1 MTRPPPPEVL
11 ASARLLDFAKLMW
24 PSLEVAPH
32 HRLIARALESVERGD
47 CKRLMI
53 FTPPRHSKSLLAS
66 QMFPAWTLGRNP
78 TKQIITSTY
87 AQDLADDFGR
97 QVRNT
102 IADDVFRRVFPSVRL
117 RSDSTSARRFHTTQG
132 GVYVAVGAGGPIT
145 GRGAHWAMIDDP
157 FKNREEA
164 NSPTIRRKIIQWYT
178 STLYTRLMPGGA
190 IILIQTRWHEGD
202 LAGWLLKEHAAEGWT
217 VLNLPALAETTER
230 WDLGRGEVWT
240 RAPGEALWPKWYPT
254 SRLEEIKQAVGTM
267 DWSALYQQRP
277 APAEGGMF
285 KLEWVAQRYRETPGE
300 VMARARRVALSLDT
314 AVKAAEMNDPTCA
327 TVWAECDDGNY
338 LLAVEWIRLEY
349 PALRQRVLTLAQQW
363 RPHAVLIEDK
373 ASGSTLLQDLRVSS
387 QLPVLAF
394 EPGQRSKEVRWQA
407 VTPLLEAGRV
417 KLPQQADW
425 LPDYEAELLHFP
437 QGAHD
442 DAVDSTSQYLNWVRG
457 QVQVDLAGA
466 YVRDADRFDQLEA
479 AWRPSW

>member
-1 MTRPPPPEVL
+1 M
-11 ASARLLDFAKLMW
+11 
-24 PSLEVAPH
+24 
-32 HRLIARALESVERGD
+32 
-47 CKRLMI
+47 
-53 FTPPRHSKSLLAS
+53 
-66 QMFPAWTLGRNP
+66 
-78 TKQIITSTY
+78 
-87 AQDLADDFGR
+87 
-97 QVRNT
+97 
-102 IADDVFRRVFPSVRL
+102 
-117 RSDSTSARRFHTTQG
+117 
-132 GVYVAVGAGGPIT
+132 AV
-145 GRGAHWAMIDDP
+145 H
-157 FKNREEA
+157 
-164 NSPTIRRKIIQWYT
+164 
-178 STLYTRLMPGGA
+178 
-190 IILIQTRWHEGD
+190 
-202 LAGWLLKEHAAEGWT
+202 
-217 VLNLPALAETTER
+217 
-230 WDLGRGEVWT
+230 
-240 RAPGEALWPKWYPT
+240 
-254 SRLEEIKQAVGTM
+254 
-267 DWSALYQQRP
+267 
-277 APAEGGMF
+277 
-285 KLEWVAQRYRETPGE
+285 
-300 VMARARRVALSLDT
+300 
-314 AVKAAEMNDPTCA
+314 
-327 TVWAECDDGNY
+327 
-338 LLAVEWIRLEY
+338 